1 MRRSVL
7 WDLALRLLA
16 ESQGLSLF
24 LRRVF
29 TFAEGLDF
37 HFGGTTGLG
46 TSRPGHGRQVTG
58 RVSGVGWAPSRPRT
72 PLAPEVL

>member
-16 ESQGLSLF
+16 ESPQGL